1 VFLCLCILFL
11 TFSFLF
17 FLFIFSPVKE
27 NNQESDLL
35 SSSQLLSPFSKTIV
49 EFSLASEED
58 YQKNPQ
64 NFSQPTTIRMTLSK
78 NNMEE
83 IPLTPGIATTPT
95 LNPNRSPD
103 MLTSEIFELICSQL
117 KFIIGVAHKALI
129 QNTMQTMINSSKS
142 TETLDRPDEIYE
154 SLWWNTNGSGGGG
167 GNEGDENNNGDT
179 ESGDRGGGRRGRSP
193 GRVLRANSSEPRK
206 NTNSLSKLRQNSP
219 AAASTPKDS
228 DNNNASG
235 DQQQQSS
242 DLVPDGIAAMNSGN
256 NKKSNS
262 LFTERRSRSTS
273 TKRTSINTLM
283 KGMNHS
289 ISREKLRSRGGGGA
303 GGSNQEL
310 LVLASSNLKQQQ
322 QTVDESLSTAR
333 DEFLEKQFE
342 TLKSIPPDLYYRIA
356 QHRLPIH
363 GIWMTPS
370 PLSIQPQFLE
380 DMLLVVSE
388 NNTLSDNKKLE
399 WELDLM
405 REYDEKKMDRLER
418 YLISKRN
425 QALNQSASLYQNVK
439 NKNRNSKGGKGGGL
453 HPNFFSGNKNSSNEQ
468 YYKDRGRQPIHSIN

>member
-1 VFLCLCILFL
+1 ML
-11 TFSFLF
+11 SYLF
-17 FLFIFSPVKE
+17 FPSFSPVKE

-35 SSSQLLSPFSKTIV
+35 SSSQLLSPFSKTIG

-64 NFSQPTTIRMTLSK
+64 NFSQPATIRMTLSK
-78 NNMEE
+78 NTMEE

-154 SLWWNTNGSGGGG
+154 SLWWNGNSG
-167 GNEGDENNNGDT
+167 GNEGDDNADT
-179 ESGDRGGGRRGRSP
+179 ESAGGGGRRGRSP

-206 NTNSLSKLRQNSP
+206 NTNSLSKLRQSSP
-219 AAASTPKDS
+219 AANTAPKDS

-235 DQQQQSS
+235 DQQQSS
-242 DLVPDGIAAMNSGN
+242 DLVPEGIAAMNS
-256 NKKSNS
+256 NKKTNS

-289 ISREKLRSRGGGGA
+289 ISREKLRSRGGGG
-303 GGSNQEL
+303 GSNQEL

-322 QTVDESLSTAR
+322 QQQIVDGGSSTAR

-439 NKNRNSKGGKGGGL
+439 EKNRNSKGGKGGL
-453 HPNFFSGNKNSSNEQ
+453 NPNFFAGNKNNSNDQ